1 MILKTFKTA
10 AEFLAEAR
18 PALEAA
24 EAANNLMYGLALRL
38 ERYPERIHIPPFFA
52 VMRYKRDLVA
62 AALMTPPHNLV
73 VLSTNPDYSAEA
85 FDLAARNLR
94 NENWPVPAVLGP
106 NEAALSFAK
115 VWQSLTGQPYALN
128 QHERVYELR
137 KVVPP
142 PRPSGRMRLATMA
155 DLDLAG
161 LWVHDF
167 QVEAVPHQAVTLEE
181 ALEGARVKISDQ
193 DFYVWDD
200 GQPVALAGR
209 NRPTPNGYCV
219 GPVYTPPAYR
229 AKGYATALTAEL
241 SQILLE
247 LGKKFTCLFTNL
259 ANPTSNSIYKKI
271 GYKPVCDFDLYE
283 FGSEPSS

>member
-10 AEFLAEAR
+10 AEFLGEAR

-38 ERYPERIHIPPFFA
+38 ERYPERIKSQPFFA

-62 AALMTPPHNLV
+62 AALMEPPHNLV

-85 FDLAARNLR
+85 FDLAVRNLR
-94 NENWPVPAVLGP
+94 NEDWPVPGVLGP
-106 NEAALSFAK
+106 NEAALSFTK
-115 VWQSLTGQPYALN
+115 VWSTLTGRPCALS

-142 PRPSGRMRLATMA
+142 PRPAGRMRLATLA
-155 DLDLAG
+155 DLELAG
-161 LWVHDF
+161 RWMHEF
-167 QVEAVPHQAVTLEE
+167 QVEAVPQDAGTPQETLE
-181 ALEGARVKISDQ
+181 LARVKINDQ
-193 DFYVWDD
+193 DFYLWDD

-219 GPVYTPPAYR
+219 GPVYTPPARR
-229 AKGYATALTAEL
+229 ARGYATALTAGL
-241 SQILLE
+241 SQALLDS
-247 LGKKFTCLFTNL
+247 GKKFTCLFTNL
-259 ANPTSNSIYKKI
+259 ANPTANSIYQKI
-271 GYKPVCDFDLYE
+271 GYKPVCDFDLFE
-283 FGSEPSS
+283 FGAS